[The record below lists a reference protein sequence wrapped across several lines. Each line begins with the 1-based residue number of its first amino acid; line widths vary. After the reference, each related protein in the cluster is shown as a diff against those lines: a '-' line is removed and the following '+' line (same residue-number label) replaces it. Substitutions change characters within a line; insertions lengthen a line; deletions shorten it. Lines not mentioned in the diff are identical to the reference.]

1 MNNQKLPLFYSKKPL
16 FGFDLGNGSIKIVQL
31 DYSGKK
37 PRLQAY
43 GTTSFDSK
51 AIKDG
56 AIIDFE
62 IVHKAARNLLSDH
75 LVGNTNTHRI
85 AASLPVL
92 HSFSKIVNLPLMDDK
107 DVREAVRTEAGQ
119 YIPIPLNDLYLDYQ
133 LVEKNPDS
141 QDFLVAAAP
150 KKVVDSYM
158 ELFRRLEME
167 LVCLEP
173 SILSVTRVVQHSQK
187 YDLATLVIDC
197 GSITTDLII
206 YNKSSVR
213 VTGTIKF
220 GGEELTKSIMNKM
233 NLQYEEAAKMKRT
246 YGVDPGEK
254 QPQMVSALAQNLQ
267 FLAAEIKK
275 ISRYYEERDKNK
287 GAKVDQIVI
296 LGGGANLPGL
306 ATYMTSELRIPT
318 KLADIWQNINITSTQ
333 KPGTAEATM
342 YATAAGLASIKPEEA
357 AK

>member
-1 MNNQKLPLFYSKKPL
+1 MNNQKLPLLFKSKPL

-31 DYSGKK
+31 DQTGSK

-43 GTTSFDSK
+43 GTTSFDPK

-56 AIIDFE
+56 AIINFDL
-62 IVHKAARNLLSDH
+62 ISKAAHSLLSDH
-75 LVGNTNTHRI
+75 LVGNITTKRI

-92 HSFSKIVNLPLMDDK
+92 HSFSKIVNLPLMADK
-107 DVREAVRTEAGQ
+107 DTHEAVRTEASQ
-119 YIPIPLNDLYLDYQ
+119 YIPIPLNDVYLDYQ
-133 LVEKNPDS
+133 LVEKNTDS

-158 ELFRRLEME
+158 QLFNKLGLE

-173 SILSVTRVVQHSQK
+173 SILSVTRIVQYSQK
-187 YDLATLVIDC
+187 YDLSTLVIDC

-220 GGEELTKSIMNKM
+220 GGEELTKSIMTKLNIS
-233 NLQYEEAAKMKRT
+233 YEEAAKMKRT

-254 QPQMVSALAQNLQ
+254 QAEMVSALAPNLQ

-275 ISRYYEERDKNK
+275 ISRYYEERDKNRN
-287 GAKVDQIVI
+287 AKVDQLVI

-318 KLADIWQNINITSTQ
+318 KLADIWQSTDIDHIQ
-333 KPGTAEATM
+333 RPGSVETTM